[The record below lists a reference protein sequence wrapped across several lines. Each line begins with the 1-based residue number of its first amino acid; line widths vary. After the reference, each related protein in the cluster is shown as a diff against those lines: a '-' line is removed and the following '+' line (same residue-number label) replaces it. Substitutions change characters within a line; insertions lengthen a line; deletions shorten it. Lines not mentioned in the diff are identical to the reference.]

1 MVHST
6 TCTGDLLNPACFLG
20 IPGLLWVGLG
30 LSVLVTASLSFWRFK
45 VTDREYIP
53 LPLSLLIAFVFTLWF
68 MAASLNGA
76 KTQPDATM
84 QRYVL
89 GASAILVVTGVGV
102 SRLLASASVAVYK
115 LALKRRNRKNTP

>member
-1 MVHST
+1 MIHST
-6 TCTGDLLNPACFLG
+6 TCTSDLLNPACFLG
-20 IPGLLWVGLG
+20 IPSLLWVGLG
-30 LSVLVTASLSFWRFK
+30 LSVLVTASLSFWWFK
-45 VTDREYIP
+45 VTDRDYIP

-68 MAASLNGA
+68 MAASLNGV

-102 SRLLASASVAVYK
+102 SRLLASGAVAIYK
-115 LALKRRNRKNTP
+115 LVMKHRNRKSTP

>member
-1 MVHST
+1 M
-6 TCTGDLLNPACFLG
+6 
-20 IPGLLWVGLG
+20 GLG
-30 LSVLVTASLSFWRFK
+30 LSVLVATSLLFWWFK

-53 LPLSLLIAFVFTLWF
+53 LPLSLLIALVFTLWF
-68 MAASLNGA
+68 MAASLNGV

-102 SRLLASASVAVYK
+102 SRLLASAGVAVYK
-115 LALKRRNRKNTP
+115 LVMKRRNRKNTP